1 MTDLY
6 QYQVTYNILETWE
19 NRCNPQK
26 LADFL
31 KGKSVDD
38 LESILEFSENTLNS
52 QCQLEEMIVWFY
64 KVEEESKDNSLE
76 ILDYSASKEEKT
88 DMKRFVQ
95 TAIPQ
100 FPQANSL
107 NLNKTRQTTP
117 LVNTE
122 EQLHPS
128 MVKKIV
134 KSLGKPLYHKSLF
147 EEFKDLIYESPITLS
162 DFGKKYTSWR
172 LAKKTGLGNSEE
184 PRIKRFAFEE
194 YSKLHGTLIDCGGKG
209 PYRFD
214 RLTVVELNEYKR
226 EGLIH
231 RNFEY
236 DHPFW
241 FSKEPLPHIMRSLS
255 DLSKEEYKKW
265 NIGCEIS
272 LAVNSIN
279 SFDIEPRIWDG
290 KKNRRLSY
298 SELAAAKLAEKID
311 EDFKYDTMVWRRK
324 NDLISWGY
332 NRYS

>member
-1 MTDLY
+1 M
-6 QYQVTYNILETWE
+6 VTPYKSQLLFNIFELWE
-19 NRCNPQK
+19 NRCNAEK
-26 LADFL
+26 LGVFL
-31 KGKSVDD
+31 KEKSVED
-38 LESILEFSENTLNS
+38 LESILEFSENTLNL

-64 KVEEESKDNSLE
+64 EFEEESKNESLQ
-76 ILDYSASKEEKT
+76 ILDYSACKEEKT

-100 FPQANSL
+100 FPQPNSL
-107 NLNKTRQTTP
+107 NLNKSRQPPP

-128 MVKKIV
+128 IVRKIIE
-134 KSLGKPLYHKSLF
+134 SLGKPLYYESLF
-147 EEFKDLIYESPITLS
+147 ENFKDLIYESPISLS
-162 DFGKKYTSWR
+162 DFGKKYISWR
-172 LAKKTGLGNSEE
+172 LVKKTCLGNSEE
-184 PRIKRFAFEE
+184 PRVKRYAYEE
-194 YSKLHGTLIDCGGKG
+194 YSKLNGTIMDCGGKG

-226 EGLIH
+226 EGVIH

-241 FSKEPLPHIMRSLS
+241 FSKEPVPHLMRSLS

-265 NIGCEIS
+265 NIGCKLS

-290 KKNRRLSY
+290 KRNRRLSY
-298 SELAAAKLAEKID
+298 SELAAAKLANKID
-311 EDFKYDTMVWRRK
+311 DDFKYDTMLWRRK
-324 NDLISWGY
+324 NDLKSWGY